1 MLQVAAYCRVSTDKE
16 DQANSFEAQQRYFRE
31 YIQRQPDWE
40 LQGIYA
46 DEGFSG
52 TSTNKRVE
60 FNKMLHAAEL
70 GQIDLIVTKEVSRF
84 TRNTVDALQI
94 TRELRRRGVGV
105 LFLNDSLDT
114 RTNDGELRLTIMSSF
129 AQDESR
135 RTSERS
141 KWGQMRSMEK
151 GVVFGGSLL
160 GYDVIGGKMTVNPEG
175 AEVVRLIFHKYLQER
190 KGCSTIARE
199 LREAGIL
206 SSKGNCLWSSATV
219 TKILKNEKYCGDLIQ
234 KKTYTPDF
242 LTHEK
247 KYNHGKEPLVEL
259 KDHHEPIIDR
269 ETWQAVQRELSRRN
283 RATGCGGHGNRYPL
297 SGKIRCGEC
306 GKSFSHRTKKRQDG
320 SSYYRWCCFTATNE
334 GLRRTD
340 GAGNTIGCSV
350 GRQIRDDI
358 AMDLLRRSVNDVTL
372 DKKAIISNLAR
383 VVESVLASGEDS
395 GEQELRRL
403 ELEFEK
409 LQARSDAIL
418 DRFERAVESVLVQVL
433 PFARPVQFV
442 QMHDGQAGLLAQP
455 AGERAL
461 PRTAGADKQD
471 SLCAHLLST
480 SAISRMISPA
490 SANPAAPGTNEM
502 EPGAPG
508 AMRYGSS
515 WENTA
520 FTPRTPRFRSCCRTV
535 RASGQTVVFS
545 MSAISN
551 AVGSSLLPAPMAH
564 TTRQPALFARSI
576 KSSLDGTESMQS
588 ATKSYRLR
596 SIWSAVDSS

>member
-114 RTNDGELRLTIMSSF
+114 RTNDGELRLTIMSSV

-135 RTSERS
+135 KTSERS
-141 KWGQMRSMEK
+141 KWGQTRSMEK

-247 KYNHGKEPLVEL
+247 KYNHGKEPLVAL
-259 KDHHEPIIDR
+259 KDHHEAIIDR

-283 RATGCGGHGNRYPL
+283 RATGCGGHGNRAIRLPAKFAAVSAAKASPTAPK
-297 SGKIRCGEC
+297 SG
-306 GKSFSHRTKKRQDG
+306 RTE
-320 SSYYRWCCFTATNE
+320 AP
-334 GLRRTD
+334 
-340 GAGNTIGCSV
+340 I
-350 GRQIRDDI
+350 
-358 AMDLLRRSVNDVTL
+358 
-372 DKKAIISNLAR
+372 
-383 VVESVLASGEDS
+383 
-395 GEQELRRL
+395 
-403 ELEFEK
+403 
-409 LQARSDAIL
+409 
-418 DRFERAVESVLVQVL
+418 
-433 PFARPVQFV
+433 
-442 QMHDGQAGLLAQP
+442 
-455 AGERAL
+455 
-461 PRTAGADKQD
+461 TAGAASPPPTKGCGAQTAREIPSDAA
-471 SLCAHLLST
+471 LGGRYGTT
-480 SAISRMISPA
+480 SPW
-490 SANPAAPGTNEM
+490 TFC
-502 EPGAPG
+502 GAP
-508 AMRYGSS
+508 
-515 WENTA
+515 
-520 FTPRTPRFRSCCRTV
+520 
-535 RASGQTVVFS
+535 
-545 MSAISN
+545 
-551 AVGSSLLPAPMAH
+551 
-564 TTRQPALFARSI
+564 
-576 KSSLDGTESMQS
+576 
-588 ATKSYRLR
+588 
-596 SIWSAVDSS
+596 

>member
-16 DQANSFEAQQRYFRE
+16 DQANSFEAQQRYFRD
-31 YIQRQPDWE
+31 YIERQPDWE

-46 DEGFSG
+46 DEGIFRHIDP
-52 TSTNKRVE
+52 TSAWSSIKCSTRRSW
-60 FNKMLHAAEL
+60 

-175 AEVVRLIFHKYLQER
+175 AEVVRRIFHKYLQER
-190 KGCSTIARE
+190 KGMQHHR
-199 LREAGIL
+199 AGAAGGRYSQQQGQL
-206 SSKGNCLWSSATV
+206 PLVVCHRDKDPER
-219 TKILKNEKYCGDLIQ
+219 NEKYCGDLIQ
-234 KKTYTPDF
+234 KKTYTPDY

-247 KYNHGKEPLVEL
+247 KYNHGKEPLVAL
-259 KDHHEPIIDR
+259 KDHHEAIIDR
-269 ETWQAVQRELSRRN
+269 ETWQAVQRELARRN
-283 RATGCGGHGNRYPL
+283 RATTGCGGHGNRYPL

-358 AMDLLRRSVNDVTL
+358 AMDLLRRSVND
-372 DKKAIISNLAR
+372 R
-383 VVESVLASGEDS
+383 
-395 GEQELRRL
+395 
-403 ELEFEK
+403 
-409 LQARSDAIL
+409 DA
-418 DRFERAVESVLVQVL
+418 
-433 PFARPVQFV
+433 
-442 QMHDGQAGLLAQP
+442 G
-455 AGERAL
+455 
-461 PRTAGADKQD
+461 
-471 SLCAHLLST
+471 
-480 SAISRMISPA
+480 
-490 SANPAAPGTNEM
+490 
-502 EPGAPG
+502 
-508 AMRYGSS
+508 
-515 WENTA
+515 
-520 FTPRTPRFRSCCRTV
+520 
-535 RASGQTVVFS
+535 
-545 MSAISN
+545 
-551 AVGSSLLPAPMAH
+551 
-564 TTRQPALFARSI
+564 
-576 KSSLDGTESMQS
+576 
-588 ATKSYRLR
+588 
-596 SIWSAVDSS
+596 